1 MAAEATGA
9 EGGGNGDGAAA
20 VLRAGA
26 VGGGG
31 GGVPRLNLQAGEV
44 AAPAQADAE
53 RENSDAEREK
63 SLLEKRGSIEYNL
76 AKASILKRLLISN
89 TLATH

>member
-53 RENSDAEREK
+53 ERQK

-76 AKASILKRLLISN
+76 AKASIPKRLFW
-89 TLATH
+89 